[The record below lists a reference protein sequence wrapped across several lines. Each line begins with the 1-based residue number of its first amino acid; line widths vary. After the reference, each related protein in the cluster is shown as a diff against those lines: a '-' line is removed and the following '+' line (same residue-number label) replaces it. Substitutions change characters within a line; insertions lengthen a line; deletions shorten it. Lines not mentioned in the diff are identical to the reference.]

1 MKTLRRNRIIIAL
14 VLLLS
19 LLPMGIV
26 KPHTFTTPMPFPLSK
41 RRAHATRT
49 MAQPTTTVRFANSSY
64 RLLSKRQSLIL
75 ISQPSSCRSFLRS
88 LAQESWKQRLSAHF
102 SVRLLLHIK
111 LNFKFFFISYPNK

>member
-26 KPHTFTTPMPFPLSK
+26 KATHVHDSDAISTVET
-41 RRAHATRT
+41 RAHATRT

>member
-26 KPHTFTTPMPFPLSK
+26 KATHVHDSDAISTVETS
-41 RRAHATRT
+41 AHATRT